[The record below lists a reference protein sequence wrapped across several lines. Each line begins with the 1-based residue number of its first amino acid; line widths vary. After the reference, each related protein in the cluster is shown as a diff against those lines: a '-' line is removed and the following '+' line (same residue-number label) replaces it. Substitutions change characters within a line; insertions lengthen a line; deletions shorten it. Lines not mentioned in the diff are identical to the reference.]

1 MHIDLYKKYMDIVL
15 KINLFYYGIT
25 GALLSFYFSQNGNNS
40 LIEYSLIMPILFGI
54 GFAIIFIFGVITLA
68 VSIEDIELIVE
79 ELDMS
84 HYVRIDVLLYL
95 LKGSVGLMALSTL
108 GLFYVLCS
116 PNL

>member
-1 MHIDLYKKYMDIVL
+1 MDVVL

-54 GFAIIFIFGVITLA
+54 GFSIIFIFGVITLA
-68 VSIEDIELIVE
+68 ISMEDIDIIVQELG
-79 ELDMS
+79 MS
-84 HYVRIDVLLYL
+84 HYVRIDALLYL
-95 LKGSVGLMALSTL
+95 LKGSTGLIVVSTL